1 MVQSC
6 QAETV
11 VRALI
16 SVFFLGLYLMLFSHY
31 SSPKK
36 KKRNKNISQNKDDL
50 KPCKSVRW
58 LKMTN
63 NDTFVA
69 ALSGVP
75 WQLNPKLQDLSALRN
90 VSVLPEVYIFYF
102 WKNNRFLHN

>member
-1 MVQSC
+1 
-6 QAETV
+6 
-11 VRALI
+11 
-16 SVFFLGLYLMLFSHY
+16 
-31 SSPKK
+31 
-36 KKRNKNISQNKDDL
+36 
-50 KPCKSVRW
+50 
-58 LKMTN
+58 MTN